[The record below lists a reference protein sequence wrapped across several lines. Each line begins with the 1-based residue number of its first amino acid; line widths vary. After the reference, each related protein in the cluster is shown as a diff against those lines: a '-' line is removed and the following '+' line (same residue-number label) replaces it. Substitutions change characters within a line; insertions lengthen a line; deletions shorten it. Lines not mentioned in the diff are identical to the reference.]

1 MQLVKKVLWN
11 NTESKDNR
19 NRQKRARYYNIYLF
33 NTGRIGYRKVVK
45 ILFKEELTGKYV
57 KSKQATKV
65 MMIKGG
71 N

>member
-1 MQLVKKVLWN
+1 MQLVKKYCEIIQKAKT
-11 NTESKDNR
+11 TEIDK
-19 NRQKRARYYNIYLF
+19 KARYYNIYLF
-33 NTGRIGYRKVVK
+33 NTGRIGYRRVVK

-57 KSKQATKV
+57 KSKQATKD